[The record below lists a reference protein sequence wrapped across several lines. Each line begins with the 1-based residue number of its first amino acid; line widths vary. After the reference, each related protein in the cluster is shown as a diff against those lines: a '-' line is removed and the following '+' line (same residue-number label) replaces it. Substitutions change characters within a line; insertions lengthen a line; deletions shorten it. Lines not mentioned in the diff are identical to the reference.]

1 MSVEDWD
8 GTPFQVVITWT
19 SGDRSTFTFEAKK
32 RSVLKE
38 EMLRVLDA
46 DTDGFPSVWERACEA
61 LGAKIEPCGF
71 QSDREGF
78 TISVDLSC

>member
-32 RSVLKE
+32 RSILKE

-46 DTDGFPSVWERACEA
+46 DTDDLPSVGAC
-61 LGAKIEPCGF
+61 LQG
-71 QSDREGF
+71 S
-78 TISVDLSC
+78 